1 VANKK
6 TNYKSERLAV
16 LHKTAAALHRAGA
29 LEKTTM
35 REIEAFC
42 ITKVPDMQGKD
53 IQALRAR
60 EGVSQAVLAQHI
72 NVSVKLVSDW
82 ERDVKHP
89 SGPSLKLLAL
99 AKSKGLEA
107 IA

>member
-1 VANKK
+1 MTKKK
-6 TNYKSERLAV
+6 TNYKNERLAV

-29 LEKTTM
+29 LPKATM
-35 REIEAFC
+35 RDIDAFC
-42 ITKVPDMQGKD
+42 VTTVQPMQGKD
-53 IQALRAR
+53 IQALRTR
-60 EGVSQAVLAQHI
+60 EGVSQAVLARHI

-89 SGPSLKLLAL
+89 SGPSLKLLSLVQA
-99 AKSKGLEA
+99 KGLDA